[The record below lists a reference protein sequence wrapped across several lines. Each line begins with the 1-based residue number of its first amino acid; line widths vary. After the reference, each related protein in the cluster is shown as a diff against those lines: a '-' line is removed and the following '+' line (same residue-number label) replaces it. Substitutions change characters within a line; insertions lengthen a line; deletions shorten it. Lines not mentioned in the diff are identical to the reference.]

1 MTRWRAD
8 RPDRPAVD
16 LEAGRRHAP
25 PRSRVMSKTR
35 AEILEVLGCPAA
47 GRYGSP
53 GMPSVRTPR
62 LQSNLTRSLK
72 KVPMTSTLT
81 NIKAQQRNNDLLRE
95 AQRRPR
101 PVEVR
106 RVAVIRPE
114 GAHFKLRPIR
124 ASLEATRS

>member
-1 MTRWRAD
+1 
-8 RPDRPAVD
+8 
-16 LEAGRRHAP
+16 
-25 PRSRVMSKTR
+25 
-35 AEILEVLGCPAA
+35 
-47 GRYGSP
+47 
-53 GMPSVRTPR
+53 
-62 LQSNLTRSLK
+62 
-72 KVPMTSTLT
+72 MTSTLT